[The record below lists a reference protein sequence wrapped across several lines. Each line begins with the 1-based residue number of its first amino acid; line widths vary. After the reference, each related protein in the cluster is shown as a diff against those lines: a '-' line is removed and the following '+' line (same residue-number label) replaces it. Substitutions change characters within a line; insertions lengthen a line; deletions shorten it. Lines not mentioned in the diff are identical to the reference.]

1 MFNYRAKFHKVL
13 KCILRENQLKY
24 RLCVKSAVVNHNS
37 KLSNVKVDC
46 IFFHTVC
53 VCNFGCV
60 LLSLFM
66 IWYVYLLSFFVL
78 NIISIWYLRK
88 LLAKRLKSALLTWL
102 FSISISLS
110 INYIIAVLVIAI
122 TLRTLA

>member
-1 MFNYRAKFHKVL
+1 MFNYRAKFHTVL
-13 KCILRENQLKY
+13 QCILRENQLKHS
-24 RLCVKSAVVNHNS
+24 LCIKSAVLCHNS
-37 KLSNVKVDC
+37 KLYNVKVGC

>member
-1 MFNYRAKFHKVL
+1 MFNYRAKFHRVF
-13 KCILRENQLKY
+13 KCILRENQFKLS
-24 RLCVKSAVVNHNS
+24 LCVKSAVVNHNS
-37 KLSNVKVDC
+37 KLSNVMVDC

-88 LLAKRLKSALLTWL
+88 LLAKRLRSALLTWL